1 MTERIARLS
10 LTFACEL
17 DAARLTSLFEN
28 GSVIDDLRA
37 LGARV
42 MIMVSD
48 LSSERAGVVRQLNQA
63 GIPVVGIP
71 LFPWEEGYYFTV
83 DNAPQATKRYEQ
95 WKQWTAEHGLV
106 WDWVGLDLEPEARVY
121 QELMTNPWGL
131 VPMLLPLLRD
141 QERVRRAREAYG
153 ALVDQIHADGW
164 QVENYQFPLIADER
178 RVGSTLPADRCAP
191 PLCPRPHHR
200 GDSRWSPRRHRRRP
214 PGCRHGGPR
223 SGSATQP
230 PG

>member
-1 MTERIARLS
+1 MAGMTQELTRPN

-17 DAARLTSLFEN
+17 DAPRLTELFEN
-28 GSVIDDLRA
+28 GLVIDDLRG

-48 LSSERAGVVRQLNQA
+48 LSAERAHVVRQLNQA

-83 DNAPQATKRYEQ
+83 DNAPRAAQRYQ
-95 WKQWTAEHGLV
+95 QFKDWTAEHGLD

-121 QELMTNPWGL
+121 QQLMDNPWGL
-131 VPMLLPLLRD
+131 VPLLLPLLRD
-141 QERVRRAREAYG
+141 QGRVARARKAYV

-164 QVENYQFPLIADER
+164 PVENY
-178 RVGSTLPADRCAP
+178 
-191 PLCPRPHHR
+191 
-200 GDSRWSPRRHRRRP
+200 
-214 PGCRHGGPR
+214 
-223 SGSATQP
+223 
-230 PG
+230 